1 MLYLTAAMYEHCR
14 ADKRRERTVC
24 PGVWIHYV
32 IRGRGEVC
40 GRTVTAGEG
49 FFADRGTYLA
59 YEPDREDP
67 WSYVWI
73 NLGGEDTEG
82 LLYRCGFGQGLSL
95 FRFSYAEELV
105 ALVTAI
111 TKGARTPDARPL
123 FREAAAKLI
132 LSLHAPHNTPSR
144 SIGEQTVA
152 RACRRI
158 EEAYR
163 TPMTVEG
170 LAEEL
175 RVDRRYLRNL
185 FVRYRGV
192 STKEYLTRYRLSRAC
207 ELLRHAPLS
216 VGEIAA
222 EVGYPD
228 ALTFSRLFK
237 KHIGVSPAKYRKTQ
251 INVCI

>member
-1 MLYLTAAMYEHCR
+1 
-14 ADKRRERTVC
+14 
-24 PGVWIHYV
+24 
-32 IRGRGEVC
+32 
-40 GRTVTAGEG
+40 
-49 FFADRGTYLA
+49 
-59 YEPDREDP
+59 
-67 WSYVWI
+67 
-73 NLGGEDTEG
+73 
-82 LLYRCGFGQGLSL
+82 
-95 FRFSYAEELV
+95 
-105 ALVTAI
+105 
-111 TKGARTPDARPL
+111 
-123 FREAAAKLI
+123 
-132 LSLHAPHNTPSR
+132 
-144 SIGEQTVA
+144 
-152 RACRRI
+152 
-158 EEAYR
+158 
-163 TPMTVEG
+163 MTVEG